1 MRAGVRRW
9 DNEEILMLGTFPG
22 LLLVIMIALT
32 LILLPRLTDERPSSP
47 ETVRHTEGRSDKP
60 RRHN

>member
-1 MRAGVRRW
+1 
-9 DNEEILMLGTFPG
+9 MLGTFPG

-47 ETVRHTEGRSDKP
+47 ETVRHTEGRSGKP